1 MYLSVD
7 STISRYHVVHV
18 ITLWHTHMD
27 TGESKYPHC
36 VQIRNIIHF
45 RYQTLIWQWR
55 LKWRGNILLHSYT
68 CLIVLHILFTKLV
81 FPQPQKKITKKEMNS
96 SKNSLLYFEF
106 FPFKMNNVMT
116 AIKQIKS
123 SFDKNQ
129 KR

>member
-1 MYLSVD
+1 MKIKMKRKHLTTQLYMSD
-7 STISRYHVVHV
+7 SLYKTSISP
-18 ITLWHTHMD
+18 T
-27 TGESKYPHC
+27 S
-36 VQIRNIIHF
+36 
-45 RYQTLIWQWR
+45 
-55 LKWRGNILLHSYT
+55 
-68 CLIVLHILFTKLV
+68 
-81 FPQPQKKITKKEMNS
+81 KKITKKEMNS

>member
-1 MYLSVD
+1 MKIKMKRKHLTTQLYMSDCVTHSLYK
-7 STISRYHVVHV
+7 ISISPTY
-18 ITLWHTHMD
+18 
-27 TGESKYPHC
+27 
-36 VQIRNIIHF
+36 
-45 RYQTLIWQWR
+45 
-55 LKWRGNILLHSYT
+55 
-68 CLIVLHILFTKLV
+68 
-81 FPQPQKKITKKEMNS
+81 KKITKKEMNS

>member
-1 MYLSVD
+1 MRIKMKRKHLTTQLYMSDCVTHSLYKTS
-7 STISRYHVVHV
+7 ISP
-18 ITLWHTHMD
+18 T
-27 TGESKYPHC
+27 S
-36 VQIRNIIHF
+36 
-45 RYQTLIWQWR
+45 
-55 LKWRGNILLHSYT
+55 
-68 CLIVLHILFTKLV
+68 
-81 FPQPQKKITKKEMNS
+81 KKITKKEMNS

>member
-1 MYLSVD
+1 MKIKMKRKHLTTQLYMSDCVTHSLYK
-7 STISRYHVVHV
+7 IS
-18 ITLWHTHMD
+18 ISPT
-27 TGESKYPHC
+27 SK
-36 VQIRNIIHF
+36 
-45 RYQTLIWQWR
+45 
-55 LKWRGNILLHSYT
+55 
-68 CLIVLHILFTKLV
+68 
-81 FPQPQKKITKKEMNS
+81 KKITKKEMNS

>member
-1 MYLSVD
+1 MKIKMKRKHLTTQLYMSDCVTHSLYK
-7 STISRYHVVHV
+7 ISNSP
-18 ITLWHTHMD
+18 T
-27 TGESKYPHC
+27 S
-36 VQIRNIIHF
+36 
-45 RYQTLIWQWR
+45 
-55 LKWRGNILLHSYT
+55 
-68 CLIVLHILFTKLV
+68 
-81 FPQPQKKITKKEMNS
+81 KKITKKEMNS